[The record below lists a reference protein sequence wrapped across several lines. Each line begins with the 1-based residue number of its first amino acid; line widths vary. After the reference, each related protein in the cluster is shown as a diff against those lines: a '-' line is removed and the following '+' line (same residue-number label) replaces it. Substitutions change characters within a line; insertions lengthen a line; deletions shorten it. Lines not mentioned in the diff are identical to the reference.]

1 MFNNKIASKSSSSV
15 APKKYCKVCHDA
27 GKSETEY
34 TTHFIR
40 ADRDPCSKIVCPT
53 LLSLECRYCSKKGHT
68 VKYCKLL
75 EKDKIAETRQSK
87 SITNTKTKPKSE
99 EKYKQPNNMFSNL
112 ESDSEDEE
120 VEVKEVKKVNHLVF
134 RVPNKKETDSEDEE
148 VEVKE
153 VKKVNHLVYR
163 VPNKKESD
171 SEDEEEND
179 LAFRHPDI
187 KSYASALLRP
197 AIIHK
202 EVKITLPIPIM
213 SNTRKINNIVPSY
226 NNIKSTYIKNKSWAD
241 TDSDSDSDSELEE
254 EKEKEKEKE
263 LKEEVND
270 PNW

>member
-1 MFNNKIASKSSSSV
+1 MFSKIA
-15 APKKYCKVCHDA
+15 PNKYCKVCHDA

-34 TTHFIR
+34 TSHFIR
-40 ADRDPCSKIVCPT
+40 ESRDPCSKVVCPT

-68 VKYCKLL
+68 VKYCKIL
-75 EKDKIAETRQSK
+75 EKDKIVEARQSK
-87 SITNTKTKPKSE
+87 SITNTKINKKPKIE

-112 ESDSEDEE
+112 ESDSDEE
-120 VEVKEVKKVNHLVF
+120 EVHVKEV
-134 RVPNKKETDSEDEE
+134 
-148 VEVKE
+148 
-153 VKKVNHLVYR
+153 KVNHLVYR
-163 VPNKKESD
+163 LPNKKESD

-179 LAFRHPDI
+179 LGFRHPDI

-241 TDSDSDSDSELEE
+241 TDSDSDSELEE
-254 EKEKEKEKE
+254 ELEELEVKKE
-263 LKEEVND
+263 VFVFGD
-270 PNW
+270 PDNW

>member
-1 MFNNKIASKSSSSV
+1 MFSKI

-34 TTHFIR
+34 TSHFIR
-40 ADRDPCSKIVCPT
+40 ENRDPCSKVVCPT

-75 EKDKIAETRQSK
+75 EKDKIAEARQTKS
-87 SITNTKTKPKSE
+87 SITNTKPKSQ

-120 VEVKEVKKVNHLVF
+120 QEQDVKEVKEV
-134 RVPNKKETDSEDEE
+134 E
-148 VEVKE
+148 VRAPITS
-153 VKKVNHLVYR
+153 N
-163 VPNKKESD
+163 
-171 SEDEEEND
+171 
-179 LAFRHPDI
+179 I

-197 AIIHK
+197 ALTSK
-202 EVKITLPIPIM
+202 EVKIAPII
-213 SNTRKINNIVPSY
+213 TRQNNDIVPSY
-226 NNIKSTYIKNKSWAD
+226 NNIKNTYIKNKSWAD
-241 TDSDSDSDSELEE
+241 TESDSDSESEE
-254 EKEKEKEKE
+254 EKE

>member
-1 MFNNKIASKSSSSV
+1 MFSKIA
-15 APKKYCKVCHDA
+15 PNKYCKVCHDA

-34 TTHFIR
+34 TSHFIR
-40 ADRDPCSKIVCPT
+40 ADRDPCSKVVCPT

-75 EKDKIAETRQSK
+75 EKDKIAEARQSK

-120 VEVKEVKKVNHLVF
+120 QEQDVKEVKEV
-134 RVPNKKETDSEDEE
+134 E
-148 VEVKE
+148 VRAPITS
-153 VKKVNHLVYR
+153 N
-163 VPNKKESD
+163 
-171 SEDEEEND
+171 
-179 LAFRHPDI
+179 I

-197 AIIHK
+197 ALTSK
-202 EVKITLPIPIM
+202 EVKIAPII
-213 SNTRKINNIVPSY
+213 TRQNNDVVPSY

-241 TDSDSDSDSELEE
+241 TDSDSDSELEE
-254 EKEKEKEKE
+254 EKE

>member
-1 MFNNKIASKSSSSV
+1 MFSKIS
-15 APKKYCKVCHDA
+15 PKKYCKVCHDA

-34 TTHFIR
+34 TSHFIR
-40 ADRDPCSKIVCPT
+40 ESRDPSSKVVCPT

-68 VKYCKLL
+68 VKYCKIL
-75 EKDKIAETRQSK
+75 EKDKISETRQSQR
-87 SITNTKTKPKSE
+87 SITNTKSKSQ

-120 VEVKEVKKVNHLVF
+120 QEVKEVEV
-134 RVPNKKETDSEDEE
+134 RAPN
-148 VEVKE
+148 
-153 VKKVNHLVYR
+153 
-163 VPNKKESD
+163 
-171 SEDEEEND
+171 
-179 LAFRHPDI
+179 

-197 AIIHK
+197 AIILK

-213 SNTRKINNIVPSY
+213 SINRKINDFVPSY

-254 EKEKEKEKE
+254 EKE
-263 LKEEVND
+263 EVND

>member
-1 MFNNKIASKSSSSV
+1 MFSKIA
-15 APKKYCKVCHDA
+15 PNKYCKVCHDA

-34 TTHFIR
+34 TSHFIR
-40 ADRDPCSKIVCPT
+40 ADRDPCSKVVCPT

-112 ESDSEDEE
+112 ESDSEDEDDE
-120 VEVKEVKKVNHLVF
+120 KQEKELVI
-134 RVPNKKETDSEDEE
+134 RAPAITTN
-148 VEVKE
+148 
-153 VKKVNHLVYR
+153 
-163 VPNKKESD
+163 
-171 SEDEEEND
+171 
-179 LAFRHPDI
+179 I

-197 AIIHK
+197 AIIPK

-241 TDSDSDSDSELEE
+241 TDSDSDSELEE
-254 EKEKEKEKE
+254 ELEELEVKKE
-263 LKEEVND
+263 VFVFGD
-270 PNW
+270 PDNW